1 VRTLENHTDWVRSV
15 AVTPDGR
22 QAVTGSVDRT
32 VRVWDLSSGEEV
44 ARFDAAARA
53 HAVATGPDGCLVAGD
68 SLGNVYFLKLEE
80 GE

>member
-1 VRTLENHTDWVRSV
+1 V

-32 VRVWDLSSGEEV
+32 VRVWDLASGQEV
-44 ARFDAAARA
+44 ARFDAAGAA
-53 HAVATGPDGCLVAGD
+53 DAVAAGPDGLIVAGD